1 MPNNVV
7 VDIYSTFGQA
17 LAGFYEGAAQGLS
30 NFLVPL
36 AWILLGIAMLVWC
49 FLVIEG
55 KVAAPMTDW
64 LFRFVG
70 FCVVLYLMGS
80 GYAGW
85 IAAPIFGL
93 PEQLVQAAGAGSVSA
108 PSLIGQV
115 NDKVVDLVS
124 AMFTAASKLT
134 QEFAFGPAVTL
145 LVLAVLVVIAV
156 YLLLAGAL
164 FSIIYSKLGLSLV
177 LAVGPLFV
185 LALFVPQSRRY
196 FHAWLNTV
204 LYFVLYHLLSVLFIF
219 LFLGIID
226 AYVAKLN
233 GVLAGVGAGGV
244 LAMATQ
250 LLGLTA
256 DGLNVAAVCVPILL
270 VSLAMFFAF
279 LQIPTLCASL
289 TGGSGGSF
297 NGALAGRAGVRMLLA
312 RRRESRGAQG

>member
-1 MPNNVV
+1 MTDNVV
-7 VDIYSTFGQA
+7 VDIYNAFGQA
-17 LAGFYEGAAQGLS
+17 LAGFHEGAAQGLS

-85 IAAPIFGL
+85 I
-93 PEQLVQAAGAGSVSA
+93 SA
-108 PSLIGQV
+108 PGLIGQV

-134 QEFAFGPAVTL
+134 QEFAFGPAITL
-145 LVLAVLVVIAV
+145 LVMAVLVVVAV

-185 LALFVPQSRRY
+185 LALFAPQSRSY
-196 FHAWLNTV
+196 FHAWLNTA

-219 LFLGIID
+219 LFLGVID
-226 AYVAKLN
+226 GYVTKLN
-233 GVLAGVGAGGV
+233 GVLAGVGGGSV
-244 LAMATQ
+244 LSMVTQ
-250 LLGLTA
+250 LLGMSA
-256 DGLNVAAVCVPILL
+256 NGLNVAAVCVPILL

-297 NGALAGRAGVRMLLA
+297 NGAPAGRAGARLLLA
-312 RRRESRGAQG
+312 RRRESRGASR